1 MALKSKSKFKYTPRS
16 EKSVKERAEQQ
27 GGRFD
32 SMFKDAADVFRPKD
46 GDSTFRILP
55 PTWDNHDHYGYDIWT
70 HGYVGADN
78 SSYLCPS
85 KMNKGKC
92 PICDAAVEAKRA
104 GEEEDAKKL
113 NPTRRVVCWVINR
126 DGDTDMPELFSMPWT
141 LDRDIA
147 ALCQAKKTGK
157 ILLIDHPDD
166 GYDVSFKRGKQ
177 GDYTKYYGIAID
189 REPTSIMDDE
199 KDQEKILE
207 FIAENPVP
215 TMLKFYPA
223 DHLEKVISGQTGE
236 KDEDEDEEEEETAGR
251 PRGGKRGG
259 KEAEG
264 EDEEIESDRRSARKR
279 PSRDEE
285 DEEDADD
292 EKPRGRHHGR
302 KSEEDD
308 DGEEAEERPRSRSKR
323 GEEDE
328 EEDADEKPRR
338 QVEQRRSSKRDE
350 EEEEDEPAPKKR
362 RAPKDDDEE
371 EGPPFD
377 KDEDGEEEEKEERRP
392 RRGRR

>member
-236 KDEDEDEEEEETAGR
+236 KDEDEEEEETAGR

-279 PSRDEE
+279 QSRDEE